1 MIGTRPEAIK
11 MIPVLRALDDRGF
24 VQQLLV
30 TGQHVGLQAPIAASL
45 SRIDLGIDPRAQSLE
60 EMRDCIRSAICGHLA
75 PAAPDLVLVQGDT
88 TSALAGALAAA
99 DCGVPLGHV
108 EAGLRSFD
116 LRQPFPEE
124 GNRIAID
131 RLSDLLFAPA
141 AAAAANL
148 AAEPEIRGEVIVTGN
163 TGIDALF
170 AARDAAGPPAPPGDR
185 KLILVTCHR
194 RENRGAAMRRICGAL
209 RRLVAEFPLAVILP
223 LHLNRHVREAMEAA
237 LGGVAHI
244 DLIGPVGHYDMVRLM
259 LGSWII
265 LTDSGGLQ
273 EEGAALG
280 RPVLVL
286 RNVTERGEAADN
298 IELVGTEEAAIVAAV
313 ARLLD
318 EPDRYER
325 MSRPSLAFGDGR
337 AAPRI
342 AEAVAAFLL
351 ARDMTIRNETG
362 HGAGLE
368 TRQLA

>member
-1 MIGTRPEAIK
+1 
-11 MIPVLRALDDRGF
+11 
-24 VQQLLV
+24 
-30 TGQHVGLQAPIAASL
+30 
-45 SRIDLGIDPRAQSLE
+45 
-60 EMRDCIRSAICGHLA
+60 MRDCIRAAICGHLV
-75 PAAPDLVLVQGDT
+75 PVPPDLVLVQGDT

-116 LRQPFPEE
+116 LQQPFPEE

-131 RLSDLLFAPA
+131 RLSNLLFAPT

-148 AAEPEIRGEVIVTGN
+148 AAEPEIRGKVIVTGN

-170 AARDAAGPPAPPGDR
+170 AARDAAGPPPPQKDR

-194 RENRGAAMRRICGAL
+194 RENQGAAMIGICRAL
-209 RRLVAEFPLAVILP
+209 RRLVSEFPVRVILP
-223 LHLNRHVREAMEAA
+223 LHLNRHVREAMKGA
-237 LGGVAHI
+237 LRAVQHI
-244 DLIGPVGHYDMVRLM
+244 DLIDPVGHHEMVQLM
-259 LGSWII
+259 LASWII

-286 RNVTERGEAADN
+286 RNVTERGEAAAN
-298 IELVGTEEAAIVAAV
+298 IELVGTAEAAIVAAV
-313 ARLLD
+313 TRLME
-318 EPDRYER
+318 EPER
-325 MSRPSLAFGDGR
+325 HRRMAVPSPAFGDGR

-342 AEAVAAFLL
+342 ADAVAAFLL
-351 ARDMTIRNETG
+351 ARDTAIRNGTG
-362 HGAGLE
+362 HGAGVE